1 MAEESTENANI
12 VIEMLKHEIEYLN
25 VTVRLVKS
33 ELEKERN
40 HRKILQLQLKTGAA
54 ADEQDQTPGGVVDNQ
69 ISFNR
74 DIYSILDLPDL
85 LKYFEENIL
94 GLPTIDGCLFN
105 ILDQEKENLVC
116 ELIKL
121 PPAYYGVEAMYKHY
135 KFPLGQFDANVH
147 AFRDQSTI
155 TVEEQNLDNY
165 SESTKTRFERW
176 KMNQLL
182 VIPVLSSDDVN
193 PIGTLMIFSQEVEV
207 DKSSVA
213 AVEKLLQ
220 SFLIPLKNAIKF
232 TNLKRR
238 ENAILN
244 IEEEHLRFLR
254 FVVEINNLNNVEL
267 IREIVCE
274 EFLSSFDFDVASLYI
289 QEDNKLKCCK
299 TVVSD
304 EEYNDIQA
312 KWSEY
317 FKGIDYE
324 LSLKDGSPPTC
335 FLQNAIQHIPDIT
348 DIVHLPM
355 STIDRDIINIMG
367 GEPHTML
374 CLPIREHY
382 HPVGVLWMFSL
393 KKPIK
398 LTEQQLKLIELLCVF
413 VGAEM
418 ANAQLY
424 TTVEKQKIEIEALNL
439 DLNSMVHELEEHKNN
454 LQYLVTEKTYDITLA
469 KNEAERANAAK
480 SEFLANMSHELRTPL
495 NSMLMLTKLILNDDD
510 KNLTPNQLE
519 YAKIIYESGQNLLQL
534 INDILDI
541 SKAESGKMQMDV
553 IQLNLFEHINSIVE
567 MYKISAEKQ
576 HLYLKFEMDESAPKL
591 IYADPQRLEQVVVN
605 LLSNAMKFTNE
616 GGITIK
622 VGIPPQDE
630 FSKLFPKRKNTDYI
644 DLSVTDTGIGISS
657 DKQKNIFDAFMQA
670 DGSISRNYGGTGLGL
685 AICKEI
691 STLLGGTITLRS
703 VENKGSTFVVYIP
716 VEPEKELTE
725 EGSEA
730 EELLKG
736 AHEEQSSE
744 SSVSEDAIQE
754 ESRAESVEA
763 NKDNEQENIK
773 QCSNEP
779 EIKALSLDDHIQD
792 LPILI
797 LDNDMRNAYILAN
810 QLRKKGMQVELADN
824 VDLAISKINDIEY
837 IHIAMIKGIN
847 NIKKVKESVAKDTII
862 IGTETNN
869 KLDEITISG
878 ANLSVSY
885 PIDPDNLVSQL
896 HQMD

>member
-40 HRKILQLQLKTGAA
+40 HRKILQLQLKSGTSSDDQSSDDF
-54 ADEQDQTPGGVVDNQ
+54 DEHSKHKDQ
-69 ISFNR
+69 ILLNR
-74 DIYSILDLPDL
+74 DIYSILDLTEL
-85 LKYFEENIL
+85 LKYFQENL
-94 GLPTIDGCLFN
+94 LSLATIDGVLFN
-105 ILDQEKENLVC
+105 LLDPEKENLVC

-135 KFPLGQFDANVH
+135 KFPLSQFDANVH
-147 AFRDQSTI
+147 AFRDQAPV
-155 TVEEQNLDNY
+155 TVDEFSLDNY

-176 KMNQLL
+176 KMSQMI
-182 VIPVLSSDDVN
+182 VIPVLSSEDVN
-193 PIGTLMIFSQEVEV
+193 PIGTLMIFSQEEEV
-207 DKSSVA
+207 DKTSVA
-213 AVEKLLQ
+213 IIQKLLQ
-220 SFLIPLKNAIKF
+220 DFLVPLKNAVKY

-267 IREIVCE
+267 IREIVCD
-274 EFLSSFDFDVASLYI
+274 EFLASFDFDVASMFI
-289 QEDNKLKCCK
+289 QDDNQLKCCK

-304 EEYNDIQA
+304 DEYNGIQENWT
-312 KWSEY
+312 KY
-317 FKGIDYE
+317 FHNKHYE

-335 FLQNAIQHIPDIT
+335 YLQNAIQHIPDIV

-355 STIDRDIINIMG
+355 SEIDRDIVNIMG

-393 KKPIK
+393 KKQIK
-398 LTEQQLKLIELLCVF
+398 LTDQQLKLIELLCVF

-495 NSMLMLTKLILNDDD
+495 NSMLMLTKLILNDDE

-541 SKAESGKMQMDV
+541 SKAESGKMQIDV
-553 IQLNLFEHINSIVE
+553 VKLHLFDHINSIVD
-567 MYKISAEKQ
+567 MYKISVEKQ
-576 HLYLKFEMDESAPKL
+576 HLYLKFNLDKNVPTFIFS
-591 IYADPQRLEQVVVN
+591 DPQRLEQVIVN

-616 GGITIK
+616 GGILIDVKCPQIENFKK
-622 VGIPPQDE
+622 VLPT
-630 FSKLFPKRKNTDYI
+630 KNSSNFI
-644 DLSVTDTGIGISS
+644 EICVIDTGIGISEE
-657 DKQKNIFDAFMQA
+657 KQKNIFEAFIQA
-670 DGSISRNYGGTGLGL
+670 DGSISRHYGGTGLGL
-685 AICKEI
+685 AISKEI
-691 STLLGGTITLRS
+691 CTLLGGDITLESKENSGSKFTLYLPIEPANNEMEEGDEGEEIESLIS
-703 VENKGSTFVVYIP
+703 VESTDEECTTYEESEESVI
-716 VEPEKELTE
+716 EETKELDEPVVAKEGKAITSE
-725 EGSEA
+725 E
-730 EELLKG
+730 
-736 AHEEQSSE
+736 
-744 SSVSEDAIQE
+744 
-754 ESRAESVEA
+754 
-763 NKDNEQENIK
+763 
-773 QCSNEP
+773 
-779 EIKALSLDDHIQD
+779 HIHD

-797 LDNDMRNAYILAN
+797 LDNDMRNAYVLAN
-810 QLRKKGMQVELADN
+810 KLRQKGMQVELADN
-824 VDLAISKINDIEY
+824 VDLAISKINEIEH
-837 IHIAMIKGIN
+837 IHIAMIKGIK
-847 NIKKVKESVAKDTII
+847 NIKKITENVPKDTLIM
-862 IGTETNN
+862 GAESNN
-869 KLDEITISG
+869 NLDEVGSSG
-878 ANLSVSY
+878 ANICLSY
-885 PIDPDNLVSQL
+885 PIDPDTLISQL